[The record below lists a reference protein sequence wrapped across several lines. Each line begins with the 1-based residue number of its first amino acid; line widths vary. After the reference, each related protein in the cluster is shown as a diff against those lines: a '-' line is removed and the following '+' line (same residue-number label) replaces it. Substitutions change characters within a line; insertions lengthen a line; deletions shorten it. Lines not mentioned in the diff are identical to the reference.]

1 MLNRLYG
8 MINSGSVIGE
18 FISVIPVVITVGLIY
33 AVCRYLKVKK
43 NSSAVRWGGEVMKLL
58 FVLYLTG
65 LAALTLAPQNLW
77 TAMWARVVVGYSE
90 WTPHFFSGDFNLVP
104 TFFGLISGSLTAGEW
119 VSAMMLFNFLM
130 FVPFGF
136 FLPFVSDRVNI
147 RNIFPVA
154 LAVPAV
160 IEIFQPVIGR
170 SFDIDDLILNF
181 AGIICGYLVAALIT
195 GIMKRK
201 KAESAEA

>member
-43 NSSAVRWGGEVMKLL
+43 SGSAVRWGGEVMKLL

-104 TFFGLISGSLTAGEW
+104 TFFGLISGSLTAG
-119 VSAMMLFNFLM
+119 AGFRHFR
-130 FVPFGF
+130 FCHQF
-136 FLPFVSDRVNI
+136 FLFAFLSVISVKTEITLVAPSSYRA
-147 RNIFPVA
+147 VA
-154 LAVPAV
+154 LKGNAAHISVYAVV
-160 IEIFQPVIGR
+160 
-170 SFDIDDLILNF
+170 
-181 AGIICGYLVAALIT
+181 
-195 GIMKRK
+195 
-201 KAESAEA
+201 AEAEGACQLFAAK